1 MGMALGRDPLTF
13 FGDRCPQGLSKSRI
27 PGVRGEKTL
36 VSGKKTVFFGRAL
49 RRMRLDFRSGEDVR
63 RLFSM
68 SDIATNRKAK
78 RDYHITDT
86 YEAGMELLGTEVKSI
101 RLGHVNLSEAYAR
114 VDKGQLWLYNC
125 DIRPYEQ
132 ASHEFHAP
140 LRHRRLLLHKRE
152 IRRMAAITEQQG
164 LTIVP
169 LRLYWKNRRV
179 KIEIGIG
186 RGKDQ
191 RDKRHDLKEK
201 VTKREVDRE
210 IARFNR

>member
-1 MGMALGRDPLTF
+1 MGLEFGSGGKGR
-13 FGDRCPQGLSKSRI
+13 RVI
-27 PGVRGEKTL
+27 
-36 VSGKKTVFFGRAL
+36 
-49 RRMRLDFRSGEDVR
+49 
-63 RLFSM
+63 SM

-101 RLGHVNLSEAYAR
+101 RLGRINLSEAYAR
-114 VDKGQLWLYNC
+114 VEKGQIWLYNC

-169 LRLYWKNRRV
+169 LRMYWKNRRV